1 MGTDTTGN
9 YVQTIS
15 GTASEIEVTGSGTE
29 SADVTIGLP
38 ANVTVSNNL
47 TVSGD
52 LYVSGTTISVDSA
65 TLSVDDPFIYLN
77 QGDAI
82 GETGTVFTGTGLDD
96 AAFHGYYEGSTTTT
110 YYVRIDSTGATDT
123 FEWSKDNFATTEA
136 TGVAITGLNQDLDN
150 NITIEFT
157 AITGHTLGDVWSG
170 TAAPIN
176 IDTGLFSNINTG
188 TIGIGYT
195 HVGIFFDASDSRWKV
210 FSEYAAEPNGDIITS
225 DPSFVLGIME
235 ADCFVATEVDTG
247 YVLISDAVT
256 LNNHA
261 ATKLY
266 VDTAEADAK
275 SYTDSQ
281 VTKTV
286 IDSLDIEAATV
297 RENSVEMGV
306 DTFGPYVKNISAGSA
321 ISLTGN
327 TGLET
332 QVITVSHA
340 DTSTQTSVNNSNGN
354 VIQDIILDDFGHII
368 SISSIDLDSR
378 YYTETEVNTLLSGKL
393 DSNKTL
399 TLTGDVTGNVV
410 FDNSGNPTLSAI
422 VVNDSHTHDG
432 RYYTEAEADARFLNS
447 SGDTMTGN
455 FQFSDT
461 GKAYFGDGNDLRIFY
476 DGAASYIKDV
486 SATPIYIQSDNI
498 NLQSSTGE
506 TYMSGIANGAVSLRY
521 DNDTKLTT
529 TASGISITGTATA
542 TGFVGSLTGN
552 ADTATKLKTARTIAL
567 SGDVSGSALFDGTA
581 GITITTTVAND
592 SHTHDGRYYTESES
606 DARFVNITGDT
617 MTGNLNVTGEIIATG
632 DVTAYSTSDERLKT
646 KLEPIDNALIK
657 LQKLNGY
664 TFNWNELAENKD
676 TSVRQA
682 GVMAQDVEMVLP
694 EAVIDRENGYKAVK
708 YEQLIPLLIE
718 AIKEQQQQIDDL
730 KEKIKKDNN

>member
-1 MGTDTTGN
+1 MAFKVNNDQVIHDDKLGDLANLKIDTTLVLEGDGAGNVTLKNVIIDSASIDTSLLTTDDIAEGVVNQYYTDTRVQAISINSVSEDTAPQLSNPLDANNNVINNLANPVLTSDSATKGYVDSAVSSGTGSLITDDIAEGTTNLYYTDARVGLYLTTNSYATETYADQAETDAISSANAYTNSQVTKTVIDALNIEAASVQANSVTLGTDTTGN
-9 YVQTIS
+9 YIQTIS
-15 GTASEIEVTGSGTE
+15 GTTSEIEVTGSGTE

-96 AAFHGYYEGSTTTT
+96 AVFHGYYEGSTTTT
-110 YYVRIDSTGATDT
+110 YYVRIDGTGATDT
-123 FEWSKDNFATTEA
+123 FEWSKDNFVTTEA

-150 NITIEFT
+150 NITIEFS

-170 TAAPIN
+170 IAAPIN

-210 FSEYAAEPNGDIITS
+210 FSEYDAEPNGDIITS

-266 VDTAEADAK
+266 VDTAEADARA
-275 SYTDSQ
+275 YTDTRETAITTAYQ
-281 VTKTV
+281 TYADTA
-286 IDSLDIEAATV
+286 EA
-297 RENSVEMGV
+297 
-306 DTFGPYVKNISAGSA
+306 DA
-321 ISLTGN
+321 ISSANTYTDNQITNLDSVYASISGETFTGN
-327 TGLET
+327 VSAPSFIGPLSGNASSATSLET
-332 QVITVSHA
+332 ARNI
-340 DTSTQTSVNNSNGN
+340 N
-354 VIQDIILDDFGHII
+354 
-368 SISSIDLDSR
+368 
-378 YYTETEVNTLLSGKL
+378 LS
-393 DSNKTL
+393 
-399 TLTGDVTGNVV
+399 GDVTG
-410 FDNSGNPTLSAI
+410 
-422 VVNDSHTHDG
+422 
-432 RYYTEAEADARFLNS
+432 
-447 SGDTMTGN
+447 
-455 FQFSDT
+455 
-461 GKAYFGDGNDLRIFY
+461 
-476 DGAASYIKDV
+476 
-486 SATPIYIQSDNI
+486 
-498 NLQSSTGE
+498 
-506 TYMSGIANGAVSLRY
+506 
-521 DNDTKLTT
+521 
-529 TASGISITGTATA
+529 TASFNGT
-542 TGFVGSLTGN
+542 S
-552 ADTATKLKTARTIAL
+552 D
-567 SGDVSGSALFDGTA
+567 
-581 GITITTTVAND
+581 ITITATVAND

-606 DARFVNITGDT
+606 DARFVNVAGDT

-676 TSVRQA
+676 ISVRQA

-718 AIKEQQQQIDDL
+718 ALKEQQQQIDDL
-730 KEKIKKDNN
+730 KEKIKKK

>member
-9 YVQTIS
+9 YIQTIS

-96 AAFHGYYEGSTTTT
+96 AVFHGYYEGSTTTT
-110 YYVRIDSTGATDT
+110 YYVRIDGTGATDT
-123 FEWSKDNFATTEA
+123 FEWSKDNFVTTEA

-150 NITIEFT
+150 NITIEFS

-170 TAAPIN
+170 IAAPIN

-210 FSEYAAEPNGDIITS
+210 FSEYDAEPNGDIITS

-266 VDTAEADAK
+266 VDTAEADARA
-275 SYTDSQ
+275 YTDTRETAITTAYQ
-281 VTKTV
+281 TYADTA
-286 IDSLDIEAATV
+286 EA
-297 RENSVEMGV
+297 
-306 DTFGPYVKNISAGSA
+306 DA
-321 ISLTGN
+321 ISSANTYTDNQITNLDSVYASISGETFTGN
-327 TGLET
+327 VSAPSFIGPLSGNASSATSLET
-332 QVITVSHA
+332 ARNI
-340 DTSTQTSVNNSNGN
+340 N
-354 VIQDIILDDFGHII
+354 
-368 SISSIDLDSR
+368 
-378 YYTETEVNTLLSGKL
+378 LS
-393 DSNKTL
+393 
-399 TLTGDVTGNVV
+399 GDVTG
-410 FDNSGNPTLSAI
+410 
-422 VVNDSHTHDG
+422 
-432 RYYTEAEADARFLNS
+432 
-447 SGDTMTGN
+447 
-455 FQFSDT
+455 
-461 GKAYFGDGNDLRIFY
+461 
-476 DGAASYIKDV
+476 
-486 SATPIYIQSDNI
+486 
-498 NLQSSTGE
+498 
-506 TYMSGIANGAVSLRY
+506 
-521 DNDTKLTT
+521 
-529 TASGISITGTATA
+529 TASFNGT
-542 TGFVGSLTGN
+542 S
-552 ADTATKLKTARTIAL
+552 D
-567 SGDVSGSALFDGTA
+567 
-581 GITITTTVAND
+581 ITITATVAND

-606 DARFVNITGDT
+606 DARFVNVAGDT

-676 TSVRQA
+676 ISVRQA

-718 AIKEQQQQIDDL
+718 ALKEQQQQIDDL
-730 KEKIKKDNN
+730 KEKIKKK

>member
-1 MGTDTTGN
+1 MAFKVNNDQVIHDDKLGDLANLKIDTTLVLEGDGAGNVTLKNVIIDSASIDTSLLTTDDIAEGVVNQYYTDTRVQAISINSVSEDTAPQLSNPLDANNNVINNLANPVLTSDSATKGYVDSAVSSGTGSLITDDIAEGTTNLYYTDARVGLYLTTNSYATETYADTAEAEAILTANTYTNSQVTKTVIDTLNIEAASVQANSVTLGTDTTGN
-9 YVQTIS
+9 YIQTIA
-15 GTASEIEVTGSGTE
+15 GTASEIEITGSGTE

-38 ANVTVSNNL
+38 ANVTVPNNL

-96 AAFHGYYEGSTTTT
+96 AVFHGYYEGSTTTI
-110 YYVRIDSTGATDT
+110 YYVRIDGTGATDT
-123 FEWSKDNFATTEA
+123 FEWSKDNFVTTEA

-150 NITIEFT
+150 NITIEFS

-170 TAAPIN
+170 IAAPVN

-210 FSEYAAEPNGDIITS
+210 FSEYDAEPNGDIITS

-266 VDTAEADAK
+266 VDTAETDAISTANAYTDQAETDARAYTDTRETAITSAYQ
-275 SYTDSQ
+275 SYTDNQ
-281 VTKTV
+281 ITNL
-286 IDSLDIEAATV
+286 DSVYASISGE
-297 RENSVEMGV
+297 
-306 DTFGPYVKNISAGSA
+306 TF
-321 ISLTGN
+321 TGN
-327 TGLET
+327 VSAPSFIGPLSGNASSATSLET
-332 QVITVSHA
+332 ARNI
-340 DTSTQTSVNNSNGN
+340 N
-354 VIQDIILDDFGHII
+354 
-368 SISSIDLDSR
+368 
-378 YYTETEVNTLLSGKL
+378 LS
-393 DSNKTL
+393 
-399 TLTGDVTGNVV
+399 GDVTG
-410 FDNSGNPTLSAI
+410 
-422 VVNDSHTHDG
+422 
-432 RYYTEAEADARFLNS
+432 
-447 SGDTMTGN
+447 
-455 FQFSDT
+455 
-461 GKAYFGDGNDLRIFY
+461 
-476 DGAASYIKDV
+476 
-486 SATPIYIQSDNI
+486 
-498 NLQSSTGE
+498 
-506 TYMSGIANGAVSLRY
+506 
-521 DNDTKLTT
+521 
-529 TASGISITGTATA
+529 TASFNGT
-542 TGFVGSLTGN
+542 S
-552 ADTATKLKTARTIAL
+552 D
-567 SGDVSGSALFDGTA
+567 
-581 GITITTTVAND
+581 ITITATVAND

-606 DARFVNITGDT
+606 DARFVNVAGDT

-646 KLEPIDNALIK
+646 KLEPIDDALIK

-676 TSVRQA
+676 VSVRQA

-718 AIKEQQQQIDDL
+718 ALKEQQQQIDDL
-730 KEKIKKDNN
+730 KEKIKKK